1 MAANHMLQERVSY
14 IASITKQAD
23 KAVDGFKDASTPL
36 DLEDGALRE
45 GGPLVYTSP
54 EVLTLLFQYAVVG
67 ICYGGIPGIGVPI
80 LTYYLGLESAK
91 LSSADGL
98 INLGWSFKVF
108 YGMLSDCL
116 PIMGYSRKPY
126 ILIGWVMTAICFVVI
141 ALKPVGPSV
150 IVDRSDENI
159 KAAQSYGSVLVLL
172 CALASFCYIMAD
184 VACDALVVEYAQRE
198 PERVRGRLQSSIYGT
213 RFVFQALTTAMSG
226 FLMSSERYGGKFG
239 FDISV
244 NAYFGILAV
253 PVVVNVFLVYF
264 FMKDRKRGA
273 IHFATYFH
281 DVYELIQKRAVWQ
294 VMIFYFMFN
303 LLSSEIESLA
313 GNYILV
319 YWAHVEPVNNAVVG
333 VITYII
339 LATTVFTVGR
349 WGTHWNWRYIL
360 VIVTLSGAFID
371 AIVEYLTIYDI
382 VRHQWFY
389 IGVPLTAQVPNAI
402 QFVVATFVIVELAG
416 DGNEGLMYGLL
427 TTVGNL
433 PGTFGKMVTNVYSTQ
448 LKVSKADIETDT
460 AEVRNHAAYS
470 YLVVYGTTVL
480 AC

>member
-1 MAANHMLQERVSY
+1 MPVNHILQERVSY

-23 KAVDGFKDASTPL
+23 KDVDGFKDASTPL

-126 ILIGWVMTAICFVVI
+126 ILIGWAMTAICFVVI
-141 ALKPVGPSV
+141 SLKPVGPSV

-213 RFVFQALTTAMSG
+213 RFVFQGLTTAMSG

-244 NAYFGILAV
+244 NAYFGILAA

-273 IHFATYFH
+273 IRFATYFH
-281 DVYELIQKRAVWQ
+281 DVYELIQK
-294 VMIFYFMFN
+294 
-303 LLSSEIESLA
+303 
-313 GNYILV
+313 
-319 YWAHVEPVNNAVVG
+319 
-333 VITYII
+333 
-339 LATTVFTVGR
+339 
-349 WGTHWNWRYIL
+349 
-360 VIVTLSGAFID
+360 
-371 AIVEYLTIYDI
+371 
-382 VRHQWFY
+382 
-389 IGVPLTAQVPNAI
+389 
-402 QFVVATFVIVELAG
+402 
-416 DGNEGLMYGLL
+416 
-427 TTVGNL
+427 
-433 PGTFGKMVTNVYSTQ
+433 
-448 LKVSKADIETDT
+448 
-460 AEVRNHAAYS
+460 
-470 YLVVYGTTVL
+470 
-480 AC
+480 